1 MRNTLT
7 TISCLLAIVTLAA
20 CSGGHEHGNDADH
33 SHASDHSEAD
43 HSHEADTHS
52 HEDAP
57 ATEALYG
64 DDAALPGDVDESVEL
79 EPVEAETSEADSEE
93 HTHGDSD
100 EHHTHD

>member
-7 TISCLLAIVTLAA
+7 KFSCLFAIVTLTA
-20 CSGGHEHGNDADH
+20 CSGGHEHGNDADN
-33 SHASDHSEAD
+33 SHASDHSESD
-43 HSHEADTHS
+43 HSHGPDTHS

-64 DDAALPGDVDESVEL
+64 DDAALPGDADETVESGPL
-79 EPVEAETSEADSEE
+79 ESEASEADSEE

-100 EHHTHD
+100 EPHAHN

>member
-20 CSGGHEHGNDADH
+20 CSGGHEHGSDADDN
-33 SHASDHSEAD
+33 HASDHSEAD
-43 HSHEADTHS
+43 HSHGADTHS
-52 HEDAP
+52 HDDAP

-64 DDAALPGDVDESVEL
+64 DDAALSGETAESE
-79 EPVEAETSEADSEE
+79 ESAPMESEASEADPEE

-100 EHHTHD
+100 EPHTHD

>member
-7 TISCLLAIVTLAA
+7 TIICLFAIVTLAA
-20 CSGGHEHGNDADH
+20 CSGGDDHGPDTDH
-33 SHASDHSEAD
+33 SHASDHSDAD
-43 HSHEADTHS
+43 HSHSDDTHS

-64 DDAALPGDVDESVEL
+64 DDATLPGDADESVES
-79 EPVEAETSEADSEE
+79 EPVEAEISEVDSEE

-100 EHHTHD
+100 EPHTHN